1 MKKNMPESDKILQ
14 LEHLSSHY
22 IHRKS
27 GFLGGNERKDILKD
41 VSFSIRR
48 GETFGLVGESGCGK
62 STLARAIIG
71 LIPSAGRI
79 TIDGENVLQKRTKE
93 QHKKVQIV
101 FQDPLS
107 SLNPTKKIGWILEEP
122 LRIHR
127 IGDRASRL
135 RRVNEVLE
143 LVGLDTA
150 FRDRYPS
157 ELSGGQRQ
165 RVSIGEALMLRPKL
179 IVADEPVSA
188 LDVSVQS
195 QILNLMGD
203 LRNRLDLS
211 YLFISHNLNV
221 VYYLCDRT
229 AVMYMGQI
237 VELADVQTLFDL
249 PAHPYTQMLLSA
261 IPEIGSEPE
270 EAQENNILSKALD
283 REPSKTGCVFFA
295 RCPNACEKCKETS
308 PELVNIG
315 DESGKQHFVR
325 CHCLAHSTGSQ

>member
-1 MKKNMPESDKILQ
+1 MKKNMPESDIILQ

-22 IHRKS
+22 IRRKS
-27 GFLGGNERKDILKD
+27 AFWGGDERKDILND

-48 GETFGLVGESGCGK
+48 GEAFGLVGESGCGK

-71 LIPSAGRI
+71 LIPSDGTI
-79 TIDGENVLQKRTKE
+79 MIDGESVLQKRTKE
-93 QHKKVQIV
+93 QRKKVQIV

-122 LRIHR
+122 LRIHG

-135 RRVNEVLE
+135 RRVNETLE
-143 LVGLDTA
+143 LIGLDNT

-195 QILNLMGD
+195 QILNLMED
-203 LRNRLDLS
+203 LRRSLGLS

-221 VYYLCDRT
+221 IYYLCDRT

-249 PAHPYTQMLLSA
+249 PAHPYTKMLLSA
-261 IPEIGSEPE
+261 ISEIGSEPE
-270 EAQENNILSKALD
+270 KTQKDKILPEALD
-283 REPSKTGCVFFA
+283 REPSKTGCAFFA
-295 RCPNACEKCKETS
+295 RCPNACEKCKSIS

-315 DESGKQHFVR
+315 EALKKQHFVC
-325 CHCLAHSTGSQ
+325 CHCLAHSTANY

>member
-1 MKKNMPESDKILQ
+1 MPESDIILQ

-22 IHRKS
+22 VRRKS
-27 GFLGGNERKDILKD
+27 GFLGGDVRKDILKD

-48 GETFGLVGESGCGK
+48 GEAFGLVGESGCGK

-71 LIPSAGRI
+71 LIPSDGTI
-79 TIDGENVLQKRTKE
+79 TIDGENVFQKRTKE
-93 QHKKVQIV
+93 QRKKVQIV

-122 LRIHR
+122 LRIHE
-127 IGDRASRL
+127 IGDQASRL

-143 LVGLDTA
+143 LIGLGTA

-203 LRNRLDLS
+203 LRNRLGLS

-270 EAQENNILSKALD
+270 EAQENNIFSKALD
-283 REPSKTGCVFFA
+283 HEPTKTGCTFFA
-295 RCPNACEKCKETS
+295 RCPNACEKCKLTS
-308 PELVNIG
+308 PGLVNIG

-325 CHCLAHSTGSQ
+325 CHCLAHPSDSH